1 MIPSDQPR
9 RMDRQFYGL
18 QYLRA
23 LAALMVL
30 AVHAFKFD
38 TFPLQLLGTGVH
50 LFFVLSGFL
59 MVAITDE
66 STKPR
71 PFLLARL
78 PVLGRDQ
85 QGVTDPVL
93 ACV

>member
-30 AVHAFKFD
+30 AFHAFKFNA
-38 TFPLQLLGTGVH
+38 FPLQLLGTGVD

-59 MVAITDE
+59 MVASTDE
-66 STKPR
+66 LT
-71 PFLLARL
+71 
-78 PVLGRDQ
+78 
-85 QGVTDPVL
+85 
-93 ACV
+93 